1 MNVIKVS
8 EILPELDQ
16 SKKKKENEKEHVLEL
31 RDSLNKMISLGD
43 AFKGNGADAIKDH
56 LSLLHIPAVLML
68 NLFIENHLKNMDE
81 VKKHIL
87 DFEEDTGFVN
97 QDFLEQEVK
106 TSIQTIE
113 ELAGSSIKDI
123 NKEISS
129 VSDIIG
135 MPQISLSSLT
145 MHLDRANDS
154 IDKTVEDLN
163 ELNTKS
169 SEDLKKSAEELNTIS
184 DFVDRVAS
192 WESKGITLDSATI
205 KEIDKYFADNETI
218 NKLVDSAVEL
228 SIKDGDATAL
238 GNVADWLDKVG
249 KLNGG
254 LEASKNA
261 LAATILIS
269 KRLTLVPT
277 ANGKFKVRAHPD
289 WVQRNGK
296 YKSKLADKL
305 YSVLKK
311 GSSSSISAVRNILKK
326 YDNTPSN
333 LLRHLV
339 GFKPGTT
346 TKSYGKLLEASSSLA
361 KYSKEAV
368 NNFARVPLDM
378 KKTLK
383 ELISTKTLK
392 NIGKKIPYGGTVF
405 SIVTNGGEFFSD
417 KNKDKSTFERGGRF
431 LAGIGMD
438 VGVAGLTTGG
448 AAIGTMIC
456 PGVGTLIGGAI
467 GASAGI
473 VTSILAENKIK
484 DYGEKAGKWVEEK
497 ATNIS
502 ENIDEFAGKVSDSF
516 SDAGNFVKGLFR

>member
-43 AFKGNGADAIKDH
+43 AFKGDGADAIKDH
-56 LSLLHIPAVLML
+56 LTLLHIPAVLML
-68 NLFIENHLKNMDE
+68 NLFIENYLKNMDE
-81 VKKHIL
+81 VKKHIQ

-97 QDFLEQEVK
+97 QDFLEKEVK

-154 IDKTVEDLN
+154 IDKTVEDLKD
-163 ELNTKS
+163 LNQKS
-169 SEDLKKSAEELNTIS
+169 SENLKKSNEELNTIS
-184 DFVDRVAS
+184 DFIDRVAS
-192 WESKGITLDSATI
+192 WESKGITLDSATL
-205 KEIDKYFADNETI
+205 KEIDKYFAENKTI
-218 NKLVDSAVEL
+218 KKLVDSAVEL

-277 ANGKFKVRAHPD
+277 ANGKFRVRAHPD

-311 GSSSSISAVRNILKK
+311 GSTSSISVVRNILEK
-326 YDNTPSN
+326 YDNTPSD

-346 TKSYGKLLEASSSLA
+346 TKSYGKILETFSSFA
-361 KYSKEAV
+361 KYSKASLKNYE
-368 NNFARVPLDM
+368 RIPLDI
-378 KKTLK
+378 KKTLGQFTD
-383 ELISTKTLK
+383 TKALK
-392 NIGKKIPYGGTVF
+392 TIVKKIPYGGVVF
-405 SIVTNGGEFFSD
+405 SLGTNSGEFYSD
-417 KNKDKSTFERGGRF
+417 KNKHKSFLEKGGRF
-431 LAGIGMD
+431 AAGLGMD

-456 PGVGTLIGGAI
+456 PGVGTLIGGAV
-467 GASAGI
+467 GATVGI
-473 VTSILAENKIK
+473 VSSIKFENKVK
-484 DYGEKAGKWVEEK
+484 DLGEKAGKWADEQLDK
-497 ATNIS
+497 TK
-502 ENIDEFAGKVSDSF
+502 ENFKELKENVSDSL
-516 SDAGNFVKGLFR
+516 SGAKDFVTGLFK